1 MRTVSFLLELLTQHT
16 QSTSLKHKTHK
27 TLSMHKIYKWSLLH
41 LLEIHIECIG
51 VYTKARLMDY
61 PTNRWLQFIIFSYP
75 SNVDLPQNWLHFHST
90 CTLCICIFNLFVWV
104 LSEYRLTLC
113 EAYE

>member
-1 MRTVSFLLELLTQHT
+1 MRTVSFLLELLTQYT

-61 PTNRWLQFIIFSYP
+61 PTNRWLQFIIFSYL
-75 SNVDLPQNWLHFHST
+75 SNVDLPQTWLHFHLHVELHS
-90 CTLCICIFNLFVWV
+90 LYLYFEFICVD
-104 LSEYRLTLC
+104 SE
-113 EAYE
+113 